1 MIGFIIVTQSVSRE
15 AKNNGAELCRF
26 VKFHIERSI
35 KHGRDN
41 ASLVCII
48 YKGKGYYTPNATCAS
63 CAFHAQEMREDVLE
77 HVNDRINDMMSEVRQ
92 RIGTEKEVMNKENKY
107 NDKR

>member
-1 MIGFIIVTQSVSRE
+1 MS
-15 AKNNGAELCRF
+15 F

-35 KHGRDN
+35 KHERDN
-41 ASLVCII
+41 SSLSRVYI
-48 YKGKGYYTPNATCAS
+48 KGKRYYTPNATCAS
-63 CAFHAQEMREDVLE
+63 CSFHAQEMREDVLE

-92 RIGTEKEVMNKENKY
+92 KIGTEKEVMSKENKY